1 MMLEMTIS
9 KLNQLKLFGM
19 VEALTEQTQSSIYS
33 GLSFE
38 ERLGMLVDRELT
50 LRDNRRL
57 TNLLRGA
64 RLRYNSACPEEID
77 FRTPRGLAK
86 DVILSLMQ
94 NGWVKG
100 KQNVI
105 ITGPTGSGKTFI
117 ACAQANSACRN
128 GHSAHYIRLPRLLQ
142 ELHIARGDGSYGK
155 LLTRLAKY
163 AILIID
169 DWGLAKFNDKGVTT
183 ENGKNR
189 TLRVFRSWHPTIK
202 RRYGYA
208 KICCHILRR
217 YSVGQQF
224 FGRLNLAV
232 GHLSLASPF
241 TAKLA
246 SDLKSGTGTLYSQFS
261 FHLGKAGHD
270 VEEKSSRGSRGIY

>member
-1 MMLEMTIS
+1 MMLEMTLG

-19 VEALTEQTQSSIYS
+19 AEALTEQTQSPIYS

-38 ERLGMLVDRELT
+38 ERLGMLVDREMT

-64 RLRYNSACPEEID
+64 RLRYTNACPEEID

-94 NGWVKG
+94 NGWIKG

-105 ITGPTGSGKTFI
+105 VTGPTGSGKTFI
-117 ACAQANSACRN
+117 ACALANSACRS
-128 GHSAHYIRLPRLLQ
+128 GHSAHYLRLPRLLQ
-142 ELHIARGDGSYGK
+142 ELQIARGDGSYGK

-169 DWGLAKFNDKGVTT
+169 DWGLAKFNDKERRDILEVLEDRHGITSTIIASQIPT
-183 ENGKNR
+183 EK
-189 TLRVFRSWHPTIK
+189 WHDAIGDPTI
-202 RRYGYA
+202 A
-208 KICCHILRR
+208 DAVLD
-217 YSVGQQF
+217 
-224 FGRLNLAV
+224 RLIHNAHMITMK
-232 GHLSLASPF
+232 GESMR
-241 TAKLA
+241 KLM
-246 SDLKSGTGTLYSQFS
+246 SKN
-261 FHLGKAGHD
+261 K
-270 VEEKSSRGSRGIY
+270 